1 MSTLDILFYLFG
13 AVTAAG
19 AVALVLVRN
28 ILHAAL
34 ALLAT
39 LLGVAA
45 IYVLLMADLLAVIQ
59 LMVYVG
65 GVLVLII
72 FGVMLSTRGTG
83 DALKV
88 EQHNRFWG
96 LGLFILIAAG
106 LIFQVIMAQPQL
118 NAITAADAIDLKTT
132 VQPAG
137 MTLLTTFVLP
147 FELVSVLLLV
157 ALVGAAYIAG
167 TPAKEVGGPVVKKGE
182 EVIDK

>member
-1 MSTLDILFYLFG
+1 MSMLDILFYLFG
-13 AVTAAG
+13 AVTAGG
-19 AVALVLVRN
+19 AIALVLVRN

-45 IYVLLMADLLAVIQ
+45 IYVLLMADLLAVVQ

-72 FGVMLSTRGTG
+72 FGVMLSTRTTDG
-83 DALKV
+83 ALNV

-96 LGLFILIAAG
+96 LGLFIVIVAG
-106 LIFQVIMAQPQL
+106 LIFQVIMAQPHL
-118 NAITAADAIDLKTT
+118 NDITTADAINLKST

-137 MTLLTTFVLP
+137 ITLLTTFVLP

-167 TPAKEVGGPVVKKGE
+167 KPAKDTRGPLVEPGE
-182 EVIDK
+182 EVIE